1 MRQQE
6 LNWFEDRNIVS
17 VSQIVESVKGQLE
30 NNFRDF
36 WVRGEIS
43 NFRTPPSGHCYFTL
57 KDSNAQLKAVC
68 FRLQNR
74 LLKFQPE
81 DGTEVLARGSLTVY
95 PPRGDFQLVVESM
108 EPVGQ
113 GALQL
118 AFEQLKSRLQTE
130 GLFDEERKRKLPL
143 LPSKIGVVT
152 SPTGAAIQDVLRVLA
167 HRNDRLNVL
176 LFPTKVQGSGAA
188 QQIAGAI
195 QYFNTRRD
203 IDVVI
208 VTRGGGSLE
217 DLWAFNEEEVAR
229 AVFDSDIPVIS
240 AVGHEIDFTISDFV
254 ADLRA
259 PTPSAAAETV
269 SAVREDLSRRVENL
283 SRRSDQA
290 VRLCLQNKRNHLQ
303 KLASSRAF
311 VDAESRLRFFLQR
324 LDELQT
330 RLMRVTP
337 DFFLAP
343 REKIAHMHRTLRQQ
357 TQLYLDSR
365 RQQLVARSQQ
375 LQAYSPLSVLER
387 GYSIVSTQARQV
399 VRDPDQVKIGED
411 LDVRVAQG
419 RFRVQKV

>member
-1 MRQQE
+1 M
-6 LNWFEDRNIVS
+6 
-17 VSQIVESVKGQLE
+17 
-30 NNFRDF
+30 
-36 WVRGEIS
+36 
-43 NFRTPPSGHCYFTL
+43 
-57 KDSNAQLKAVC
+57 
-68 FRLQNR
+68 
-74 LLKFQPE
+74 
-81 DGTEVLARGSLTVY
+81 
-95 PPRGDFQLVVESM
+95 
-108 EPVGQ
+108 
-113 GALQL
+113 
-118 AFEQLKSRLQTE
+118 
-130 GLFDEERKRKLPL
+130 
-143 LPSKIGVVT
+143 VT

-167 HRNDRLNVL
+167 HRNDRLDVL

-195 QYFNTRRD
+195 RYFNTRRD

-283 SRRSDQA
+283 SQRSNQA
-290 VRLCLQNKRNHLQ
+290 VHLCLQNKRNHLQ

-324 LDELQT
+324 LDELHT

-337 DFFLAP
+337 DLFLAP
-343 REKIAHMHRTLRQQ
+343 REKIVHMHRTIRQQ

-365 RQQLVARSQQ
+365 KQQLVARSQQ

-387 GYSIVSTQARQV
+387 GYSIVSTQEQQI